1 MSIYIG
7 VISYL
12 PNDIKRTKRLQASR
26 TQIDWLHKLFTNEK
40 IVVVAQNYNDS
51 DYLDDP
57 LIEYIKY
64 NEGIGPGRARNVIL
78 ERFYN
83 SDKDWLF
90 ICDDDTVAYS
100 YYQYEEFFKEVSND
114 NGNAVGKFSG
124 IDAISAVEPEY
135 TAYKK
140 NNFDDKV
147 NLTHYKFT
155 PRELNCG
162 SATSFMRNIK
172 KYHNTELYYKD
183 ILAEKREGLEDVE
196 FLLEW
201 IARGF
206 TWYKMNTWIRK
217 SLAFNQSTIWEDDKD
232 KRNAKLSQC
241 LNGVC
246 ERFKGMG
253 IVRKM
258 NGNVNWKDFNSQF
271 NRTKPVLYVPR
282 AIGIQYDEHT
292 TPKEKSKNNP
302 LF

>member
-1 MSIYIG
+1 MSICIG

-12 PNDIKRTKRLQASR
+12 PDDIKRTKRLQASR
-26 TQIDWLHKLFTNEK
+26 TQIEWLHKLLNNEK
-40 IVVVAQNYNDS
+40 IIVVAQNYNDT

-64 NEGIGPGRARNVIL
+64 DKGIGAGNARNVIL

-90 ICDDDTVAYS
+90 ICDDDTILDNKYS
-100 YYQYEEFFKEVSND
+100 YQNFIYDIVNNPD
-114 NGNAVGKFSG
+114 KFDG
-124 IDAISAVEPEY
+124 IDAISAIEPEY

-140 NNFDDKV
+140 HNFEDKA

-172 KYHNTELYYKD
+172 KCYGKEVYYD
-183 ILAEKREGLEDVE
+183 NILANKQEGLEDVE
-196 FLLEW
+196 FLLNW
-201 IARGF
+201 VLDGL
-206 TWYKMNTWIRK
+206 TWYKMNTLIRK

-232 KRNAKLSQC
+232 ARNSTLSKC
-241 LNGVC
+241 LDMVC
-246 ERFKGMG
+246 ERFSKYG
-253 IVRKM
+253 INRGI
-258 NGNVNWKDFNSQF
+258 NGQIIWKNFNERYNKSQ
-271 NRTKPVLYVPR
+271 KVLYIKRDKP
-282 AIGIQYDEHT
+282 IDYDEST
-292 TPKEKSKNNP
+292 TPKNKNKNIL

>member
-1 MSIYIG
+1 MSVYIG

-12 PNDIKRTKRLQASR
+12 PDDIKRTKRLQASR
-26 TQIDWLHKLFTNEK
+26 TQIEWLHKLFNNEK
-40 IVVVAQNYNDS
+40 IIVVAQNYNDT

-64 NEGIGPGRARNVIL
+64 DKGIGAGNARNVIL

-90 ICDDDTVAYS
+90 ICDDDTIAYS
-100 YYQYEEFFKEVSND
+100 YYQYEDFFKEMSNYNYD
-114 NGNAVGKFSG
+114 KFKG
-124 IDAISAVEPEY
+124 IDAISAIEPEY

-140 NNFDDKV
+140 NNFEDKN

-162 SATSFMRNIK
+162 SATSFMRNIR
-172 KYHNTELYYKD
+172 KYYGKEVYYNN
-183 ILAEKREGLEDVE
+183 ILADKSEGLEDVE
-196 FLLEW
+196 FLLDW
-201 IARGF
+201 ILQGF

-232 KRNAKLSQC
+232 ARNSTLSKC
-241 LNGVC
+241 LDKVC
-246 ERFKGMG
+246 ERFSIYG
-253 IVRKM
+253 IVKKL
-258 NGNVNWKDFNSQF
+258 NGNVNWADFNKAY
-271 NRTKPVLYVPR
+271 NKTLPVLYVPR
-282 AIGIQYDEHT
+282 EHSISYDENT
-292 TPKEKSKNNP
+292 TPKNKNKNIL